1 MYKFKIVKVIIL
13 MVLLVIPIAL
23 LILPSDF
30 FDNGESICPSK
41 RFLDIECLGC
51 GLTRAVMHLIHLDF
65 STAWAFNKMS
75 YVVVPLGIFYWGKNL
90 KKVIEDLKKEI

>member
-1 MYKFKIVKVIIL
+1 